1 MKLTWYGH
9 SCFLLESA
17 HGSVVFDPYAPGKV
31 PGWTLP
37 ALEAD
42 AVLCSHGHS
51 DHGYAEGVKLTGRP
65 YAAAVTRIGSFHDDC
80 GGALRGENTI
90 SLVEDEGIRAV
101 HMGDVGV
108 TPAPEQIE
116 QLKGCDVLM
125 IPTGGILTIEPDS
138 AFYMTER
145 IMPRVVIPMH
155 FKVPGHSNWR
165 LRTREYFSEIFIE
178 QPILPVKEYDTCSIT
193 VTKDTEP
200 QVALLRIPDG
210 LSGQTAFPRAKR

>member
-101 HMGDVGV
+101 HMGDVGCAL
-108 TPAPEQIE
+108 TAEQIAA
-116 QLKGCDVLM
+116 LGRVDVLM
-125 IPTGGILTIEPDS
+125 IPVGGHYTVDAAQAWEITKALDPAI
-138 AFYMTER
+138 
-145 IMPRVVIPMH
+145 VIPMH
-155 FKVPGHSNWR
+155 YRGRGFGYDVIGTVEPFLKLAGN
-165 LRTREYFSEIFIE
+165 
-178 QPILPVKEYDTCSIT
+178 VKELAGMSYAVDLADAPATI
-193 VTKDTEP
+193 
-200 QVALLRIPDG
+200 LFR
-210 LSGQTAFPRAKR
+210 R